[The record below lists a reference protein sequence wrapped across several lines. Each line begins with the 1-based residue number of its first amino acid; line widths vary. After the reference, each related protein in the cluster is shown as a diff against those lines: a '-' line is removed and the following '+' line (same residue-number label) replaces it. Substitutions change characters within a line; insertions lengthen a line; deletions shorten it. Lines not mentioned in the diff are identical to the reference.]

1 MGSTT
6 APLAGPFFL
15 VTTMSKQYLRK
26 ASLVIGSDG
35 DALDFS
41 DLRFSFDIRRGDIQ
55 TPNSARIRIFNV
67 SDDTAQRIQGEF
79 TRVVLQAGYQ
89 DGPFGLLFDGVI
101 KQVRRGRYSP
111 TETVVDVTAASGDMW
126 YNHAVV
132 NTTLAAGSTYMDH
145 VQAAIATMKPY
156 GLTVGYL
163 PEFDVKPLPRGRVIF
178 GMARDVLKN
187 AALNLNA
194 DWSIQDTQFQM
205 VPQNSYIPGEAL
217 VLTAETGMI
226 GLPTQDQNGITVK
239 CLLNPNA
246 RISGLVKIDNKS
258 IQRAE
263 YSLTV
268 SDNAVESNL
277 NIQGYGRLNNDG
289 VYKILVAEH
298 EGDTR
303 DNPWYTTLTCIDV
316 DLSVSAGL
324 VTKGSV
330 AGPGPVKP
338 WG

>member
-1 MGSTT
+1 
-6 APLAGPFFL
+6 
-15 VTTMSKQYLRK
+15 MSKQYLRK

-163 PEFDVKPLPRGRVIF
+163 PEFDVKPLPRGKVIF
-178 GMARDVLKN
+178 GMARDVLAN

-217 VLTAETGMI
+217 VLTAQTGMI

-268 SDNAVESNL
+268 SKNAVESNL
-277 NIQGYGRLNNDG
+277 NIQRYGRLNNDG

-303 DNPWYTTLTCIDV
+303 DKPWYTTLTCIDV

-324 VTKGSV
+324 VTKSSV